1 MDLKNIDFAQIM
13 QTAEK
18 LASEAEKSSDVGGM
32 INKMADTVFD
42 SLEKSGRAI
51 DPSTKTQLKML
62 SKTMINQ
69 VVENV
74 SETENSKIDL
84 GEQKLPGKTN
94 EFEEISDN
102 EDVPELR
109 PYVEDLKFN
118 MPMTLE
124 DIYVGKNKKLVV
136 NRKRLDKSGK
146 KVIDDKRKLEIPI
159 VRGVRDGQE
168 IRFNKE
174 GNEKPGYESGD
185 IVIKLTQTN
194 HQTFERHGN
203 TLYLVKNISLYES
216 YAAGRGDIRIVVKHL
231 DGTVMCFKVKD
242 GLPLHTKDGSRKI
255 KGGGMPI
262 YGSNGEYG
270 DMYIRFNVIL
280 PEKIE
285 DLEVVE
291 KYFPILPGNGDNLV
305 YKDKAKQDKYGYK
318 SDKFKEVLLEEVSEE
333 DYKQLEYDEQYE
345 DYESEYES
353 ESESGSEYYS
363 ESGSESESEY
373 EQEDHKNLRRR

>member
-18 LASEAEKSSDVGGM
+18 LASEAEKTSDVGGM

-42 SLEKSGRAI
+42 SLEKSGRTI

-74 SETENSKIDL
+74 NEISPENSKIDL
-84 GEQKLPGKTN
+84 GNQKLPNK
-94 EFEEISDN
+94 EEVYEDISDS
-102 EDVPELR
+102 ESIPDLK

-118 MPMTLE
+118 VPITLE
-124 DIYVGKNKKLVV
+124 DIYAGKTRKMVIQ
-136 NRKRLDKSGK
+136 RKRLDKTGK
-146 KVIDDKRKLEIPI
+146 KIIEEKRKFEIPI
-159 VRGVRDGQE
+159 IRGVRDGQE

-216 YAAGRGDIRIVVKHL
+216 YAAGRGDIKIIVKHL
-231 DGTVMCFKVKD
+231 DGTIMSFKVKD

-262 YGSNGEYG
+262 YGSNNEYG
-270 DMYIRFNVIL
+270 DMYIRFNVVL
-280 PEKIE
+280 PEKME
-285 DLEVVE
+285 DLEIIE
-291 KYFPILPGNGDNLV
+291 KYFPILPGNGSNLV
-305 YKDKAKQDKYGYK
+305 YKDKTRQEKYGYK
-318 SDKFKEVLLEEVSEE
+318 SDRFKEIQLEEVSEE
-333 DYKQLEYDEQYE
+333 DYKQLEYDEEYE

-353 ESESGSEYYS
+353 DSDSGSEYD
-363 ESGSESESEY
+363 SEY
-373 EQEDHKNLRRR
+373 DSDTSNEEEQRNLRRR